1 MGAPGRLADFYI
13 KIVYFNGAGG
23 AGGEVAGTR
32 NFRAKS
38 CLYNSRHDFK
48 TLHDPRVPNIFG
60 GMSIFKDY

>member
-23 AGGEVAGTR
+23 AGGEAVGTR

-38 CLYNSRHDFK
+38 YLYNSRHDFK
-48 TLHDPRVPNIFG
+48 TLHDPRVPNIFWG
-60 GMSIFKDY
+60 NEHF